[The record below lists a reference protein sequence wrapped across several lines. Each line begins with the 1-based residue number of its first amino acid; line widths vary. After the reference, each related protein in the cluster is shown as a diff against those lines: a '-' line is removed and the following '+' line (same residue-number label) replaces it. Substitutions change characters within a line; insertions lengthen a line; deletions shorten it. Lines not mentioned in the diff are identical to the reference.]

1 MGKNRFLAAT
11 LLGAVV
17 ALAALPA
24 TPAGTVPLP
33 PDIKIAA
40 PDPDVPPQRAAYLGK
55 WTGTWDGILP
65 TVLVVERVTAGS
77 AETIYAWGVAPRW
90 KISSP
95 GWVRTTGQFANGV
108 LRLSLRLSDHRR
120 HGDLPDASRRDP
132 GRDLP
137 VAGIQV
143 ARQDGPGERIRSPVR
158 RQAGGRP
165 GAPAERRA
173 PASREVSSQR

>member
-108 LRLSLRLSDHRR
+108 LRLSLRLPTTVATVTYRM
-120 HGDLPDASRRDP
+120 LPDGTLDATYLWQGYKSH
-132 GRDLP
+132 
-137 VAGIQV
+137 AKM
-143 ARQDGPGERIRSPVR
+143 VR
-158 RQAGGRP
+158 
-165 GAPAERRA
+165 EK
-173 PASREVSSQR
+173 E